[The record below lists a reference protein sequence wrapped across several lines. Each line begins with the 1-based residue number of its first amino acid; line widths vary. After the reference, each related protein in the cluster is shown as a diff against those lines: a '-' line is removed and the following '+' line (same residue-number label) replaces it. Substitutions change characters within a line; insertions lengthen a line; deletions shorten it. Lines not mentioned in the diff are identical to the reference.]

1 MRLMIVKSRMETKR
15 GGKNN
20 SLELFMSVQ
29 TKNTIKEIFFL
40 TISVLLFEG
49 VMGLGVFWPFLLKQ
63 TERKN
68 SFWLAFFCGVLFSLF
83 YNQKIGLMSL
93 FLLVVM
99 AGIHLIMGGGSR
111 GKIIM
116 VMSLIANFVFD
127 RYFGLSWSLW
137 EGLVIL
143 VVCLLFAKD
152 LESQETI
159 KINF

>member
-1 MRLMIVKSRMETKR
+1 METKR

-49 VMGLGVFWPFLLKQ
+49 VMGLGVFWPFLLNQ

-93 FLLVVM
+93 FLVTVM
-99 AGIHLIMGGGSR
+99 VGMHLMVGGGGK

-116 VMSLIANFVFD
+116 TVSLIANFVFD
-127 RYFGLSWSLW
+127 RLFGLNWSLW

-159 KINF
+159 KINFK